1 MNYREQCHCQL
12 TASIERERERE
23 NCTIYT
29 VSYIIYSMDRV
40 VGLIAMPP
48 AATLATASSTPIYT
62 FELLQA

>member
-1 MNYREQCHCQL
+1 MY
-12 TASIERERERE
+12 
-23 NCTIYT
+23 
-29 VSYIIYSMDRV
+29 RV